1 MLIMFLISATGATSA
16 VTAVHLAIMWLVDG
30 EHRLRPDRLHKR
42 EGGKGAVQQLAH
54 YVVKVSLVEP
64 CVLSGNVL
72 ARWPCSSWLTM
83 SSR

>member
-54 YVVKVSLVEP
+54 YVVKVSLVGGTL
-64 CVLSGNVL
+64 C
-72 ARWPCSSWLTM
+72 
-83 SSR
+83 